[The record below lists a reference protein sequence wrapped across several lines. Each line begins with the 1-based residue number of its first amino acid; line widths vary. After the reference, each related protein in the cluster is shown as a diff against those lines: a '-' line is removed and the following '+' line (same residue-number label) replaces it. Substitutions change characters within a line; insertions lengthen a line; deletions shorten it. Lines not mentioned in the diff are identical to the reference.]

1 MYMYTAS
8 QTYMYIVHG
17 FTAIQCR
24 VCPGIHSSTKNNNTI
39 NHLRSLTYILLKL
52 PYLLWN
58 SALTVFLF
66 PAKNILL
73 KPDYMWSTRTLYI
86 HVYVSQLH
94 VHVHVHT
101 YMYMYVE
108 KKTNEYT
115 MYMYMIIYTR
125 IVYWFVLTKLYMYI
139 NSFVHCAILSVH
151 VLWWENLVACSLG
164 KF

>member
-17 FTAIQCR
+17 FTEIQCR

-39 NHLRSLTYILLKL
+39 NHLRSLTYMYMYILLKL

-58 SALTVFLF
+58 SVLTVFLF
-66 PAKNILL
+66 PAKKSYWNLI
-73 KPDYMWSTRTLYI
+73 TCN
-86 HVYVSQLH
+86 LH
-94 VHVHVHT
+94 VHCT

-108 KKTNEYT
+108 KKTNGYT
-115 MYMYMIIYTR
+115 MYMYMIIYTC

-164 KF
+164 KS